1 MKAIGYIRVST
12 ENQATEGVS
21 LEAQEEKIRAWCVLN
36 DYELTNIYV
45 DAGISGAKAN
55 NRPGLQDALKTTC
68 RHHGALIVYSLS
80 RLARSTRDTIAIA
93 ETLDRH
99 KADLVSL
106 SEKIDTT
113 TAAGKMVFRMLA
125 VLNEFERDQIAERT
139 QAAMDHLRRKG
150 KRISHV
156 IPFGYQLGDDGE
168 MLVPNSNEQKVLT
181 LIKELRQDGL
191 SLRKIG
197 AFLQKKGILNKSGG
211 ACWYPMTIKKILDRE
226 AKLA

>member
-21 LEAQEEKIRAWCVLN
+21 LEAQEAKIRAWCDLN
-36 DYELTNIYV
+36 DYDLVDLHV
-45 DAGISGAKAN
+45 DAGISGARAD
-55 NRPGLQDALKTTC
+55 NRPGLQIALKAACT
-68 RHHGALIVYSLS
+68 HHGALIVYSLS
-80 RLARSTRDTIAIA
+80 RLARSTRDTITIA
-93 ETLDRH
+93 EQLDRS

-156 IPFGYQLGDDGE
+156 IPFGFDLAADGE
-168 MLVPNSNEQKVLT
+168 TLIPNATEQKALA
-181 LIKELRQDGL
+181 LIKALREDGM

-197 AFLQKKGILNKSGG
+197 AYLEKKGILNKSGG
-211 ACWYPMTIKKILDRE
+211 HRWYPMTIKKILDRE